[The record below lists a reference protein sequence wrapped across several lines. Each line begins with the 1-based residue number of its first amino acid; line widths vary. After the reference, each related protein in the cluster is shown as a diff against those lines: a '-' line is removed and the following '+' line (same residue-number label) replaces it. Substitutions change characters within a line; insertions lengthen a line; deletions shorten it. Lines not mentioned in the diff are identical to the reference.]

1 MPWLS
6 ATRKLRR
13 SEHAPPHDRRY
24 SIQIQSIELALTFLG
39 VRAKKCSHFITMESG
54 WKP

>member
-1 MPWLS
+1 MPWLG

-13 SEHAPPHDRRY
+13 PREQPDCGSTQTIP
-24 SIQIQSIELALTFLG
+24 IQSIELALTFLG

-54 WKP
+54 WTP

>member
-1 MPWLS
+1 MPWLG

-13 SEHAPPHDRRY
+13 SERYPQHRRRY

-39 VRAKKCSHFITMESG
+39 ARAKKCSHFITMESG